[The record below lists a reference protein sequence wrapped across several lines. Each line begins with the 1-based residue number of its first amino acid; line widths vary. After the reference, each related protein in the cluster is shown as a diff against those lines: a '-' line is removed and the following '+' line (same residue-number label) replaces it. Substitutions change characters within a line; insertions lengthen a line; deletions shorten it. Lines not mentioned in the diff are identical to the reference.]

1 MIEYQGYNIKNVT
14 LENLYKLLKSVGSA
28 NTLIATTTVGDI
40 FEVDLVET
48 SYPLLHVG
56 TSSASYGL
64 NTLTYSFQL
73 IVMDLVDKDEAN
85 EEEVL
90 SDTLQIIGDIL
101 SAIRHTDDSDY
112 TDFRH
117 IVRIDDN
124 ISCEP
129 FTERFDNEVSGWT
142 ATISIEVDF
151 DASACSGELP
161 V

>member
-1 MIEYQGYNIKNVT
+1 MIEYQGHNIKNVT
-14 LENLYKLLKSVGSA
+14 LENLYKLLKDVAGA
-28 NTLIATTTVGDI
+28 NLLVSTTTIGDI

-48 SYPLLHVG
+48 SYPLLHIG

-90 SDTLQIIGDIL
+90 SDTLQIIG
-101 SAIRHTDDSDY
+101 AIRYTNATEY
-112 TDFRH
+112 TDFLH
-117 IVRIDDN
+117 VVRIDDN

-142 ATISIEVDF
+142 ATINIEVDF
-151 DASACSGELP
+151 DASACSGQIP
-161 V
+161 T

>member
-1 MIEYQGYNIKNVT
+1 MIEYQGHNIKNVT
-14 LENLYKLLKSVGSA
+14 LENLYKLLKDVAGA
-28 NTLIATTTVGDI
+28 NLLVSTTTIGDI

-48 SYPLLHVG
+48 SYPLLHIG

-101 SAIRHTDDSDY
+101 SAIRYTNATEY
-112 TDFRH
+112 TDFLH
-117 IVRIDDN
+117 VVRIDDN

-142 ATISIEVDF
+142 ATINIEVDF
-151 DASACSGELP
+151 DASACSGQIP
-161 V
+161 T